1 VLAKLYDR
9 LVPMIF
15 KKSDKE
21 FPDNRSAAFAHVL
34 RYGLG

>member
-1 VLAKLYDR
+1 VLAKLYDS
-9 LVPMIF
+9 LASMIF

-21 FPDNRSAAFAHVL
+21 FPDNHCAAFAPVL